1 MERRDFLK
9 SSCQLCLLGAA
20 GMVMPAWMG
29 CSPAKYSVYK
39 TPVNAGRVELPL
51 TVFAQSPT
59 QFVRPT
65 GWYYDIA
72 VSKQPDGTYQAL
84 LLQCT
89 HQDNQLNVSGDGFSC
104 SLHGSRFDK
113 NGRILH
119 GPAEQPLQ
127 RYKTSV
133 DNNNVIIQIS

>member
-1 MERRDFLK
+1 ML
-9 SSCQLCLLGAA
+9 
-20 GMVMPAWMG
+20 MPGWMG

-39 TPVNAGRVELPL
+39 TAVTAGQVAVPV
-51 TVFAQSPT
+51 TVFATSPL
-59 QFVRPT
+59 QFVRPA

-72 VSKQPDGTYQAL
+72 VSKQPDGSYMAL

-89 HQDNQLNVSGDGFSC
+89 HQENQLNVSGDGYSC

-113 NGRILH
+113 NGRVLH